1 MSIIQKIREKYAA
14 LSIAVIALS
23 LIGFILMDALS
34 SRSRLFEGNKNSV
47 GEINGNSIDIAEFD
61 TRVNEMENNYRQQGM
76 DVNDEMR
83 QQIIEMLWNNQVD
96 ETILK
101 AEYKKAGITFSSID
115 MNDAL
120 YGDNPP
126 PVLAQQFKDEKTG
139 AYDANAARQFINSL
153 RKKKADDPQRRYI
166 EQNLIDYLISNGLRT
181 KYSTLLAG
189 SVFYPK
195 WLNDKELAEENGIAS
210 ISYVTVPYSIIPDT
224 TVQVT
229 DEDINNYIRKRK
241 QEYKQ
246 ERTRSFS
253 YVLFD
258 AAPSSSDSAAILN
271 TLTVQKQAF
280 TEAQD
285 AAAFLN
291 ANNSAVA
298 LFDGFVLKSKMQ
310 VPNVDSIQNLPIG
323 GVYGPYLDGGNF
335 VLARML
341 EKRPMA
347 DSVKCRHILIG
358 TKDAQS
364 GQEIMSDSIAKRK
377 ADSIMTAVAG
387 GANFA
392 TLATQYSTD
401 PGSKDK
407 GGEYEFS
414 SQQFGNLA
422 KPFAEFIFYNGAGS
436 KRVVKTDFGWHYI
449 EVLEQKKVE
458 PAYKVAYFSKAI
470 EPSDETIS
478 AANTTATQFASESRD
493 ASGFEKNVRKYK
505 LTPRVAEVKPT
516 EYSIPGIGSARRL
529 VKWIYQND
537 KGAVSEP
544 ESFGNQY
551 IVALIT
557 EVREEGLPDAK
568 TIRPQVEAFIRNQK
582 KAAQL
587 ISKIGNS
594 RDLTAIATSFNT
606 NVMRADSIS
615 FAAPFIPNV
624 GNEAIVIGAAFNTQ
638 QQGKVSDPFAGSSG
652 VFVIKTESLGMKPSA
667 DPGYAIRRM
676 QKEQSTKGNLAYKST
691 DALRKSVKITDNRID
706 FY

>member
-387 GANFA
+387 GASFA

>member
-61 TRVNEMENNYRQQGM
+61 ARVNEMENNYRQQGM

-101 AEYKKAGITFSSID
+101 AEYKKAGITFSSVD

-166 EQNLIDYLISNGLRT
+166 EQNLIDYIISNGLRT
-181 KYSTLLAG
+181 KYSTLLSG

-210 ISYVTVPYSIIPDT
+210 ISYVNVPYSIIPDT

-246 ERTRSFS
+246 DRIRSFS

-258 AAPSSSDSAAILN
+258 AAPSSSDSASILN
-271 TLTVQKQAF
+271 SLTVQKQAF

-285 AAAFLN
+285 VAAFLN

-310 VPNVDSIQNLPIG
+310 VPNADSIQNLPIG
-323 GVYGPYLDGGNF
+323 GVYGPYLDGGNY
-335 VLARML
+335 VLARMI

-470 EPSDETIS
+470 EPSDETIN

-493 ASGFEKNVRKYK
+493 ASSFEKNVRKYK

-529 VKWIYQND
+529 VKWVYQND
-537 KGAVSEP
+537 KGTVSEP

-676 QKEQSTKGNLAYKST
+676 QKEQSIKGNLAYKSS

>member
-537 KGAVSEP
+537 KGSVSEP

>member
-61 TRVNEMENNYRQQGM
+61 ARVNEMENNYRQQGM

-181 KYSTLLAG
+181 KYSALLSG

-224 TVQVT
+224 TIQVT
-229 DEDINNYIRKRK
+229 DEDINNYVRKRK

-246 ERTRSFS
+246 ERIRSFS

-258 AAPSSSDSAAILN
+258 AAPSASDSATILN
-271 TLTVQKQAF
+271 ALTVQKQAF

-285 AAAFLN
+285 VASFLN

-310 VPNVDSIQNLPIG
+310 VPNADSIQNLPIG
-323 GVYGPYLDGGNF
+323 GVYGPYLDGGNY

-392 TLATQYSTD
+392 ALATQYSTD

-422 KPFAEFIFYNGAGS
+422 KPFAEFIFYNEKGS

-458 PAYKVAYFSKAI
+458 PAFKVAYFSKAI
-470 EPSDETIS
+470 EPSDETIN

-493 ASGFEKNVRKYK
+493 ASNFEKNVRKYK

-544 ESFGNQY
+544 ESFGDKF

-594 RDLTAIATSFNT
+594 RDLSAIATSFNT
-606 NVMRADSIS
+606 NVMRADSIT

-638 QQGKVSDPFAGSSG
+638 QQGKVSAPFAGSSG
-652 VFVIKTESLGMKPSA
+652 VFVIKTESIGMKPSA

>member
-101 AEYKKAGITFSSID
+101 AEYKKAGITFSSVD